1 MSSPV
6 DVKVY
11 YGEGISLTLNGN
23 SFIKSMLIA
32 WGGVIGETQEPIKI
46 EFLSTGK
53 LLYAH
58 KETFMAFLQ
67 KEISMEQ
74 LIESTNCDDV
84 YRNVLPIYCQGNEVE
99 QGYLWIRHEN
109 QMVLVDDD
117 DYIDT
122 SWNPEAF
129 EVIQ

>member
-1 MSSPV
+1 M
-6 DVKVY
+6 
-11 YGEGISLTLNGN
+11 
-23 SFIKSMLIA
+23 KSMLIA

-53 LLYAH
+53 VLYAH

-84 YRNVLPIYCQGNEVE
+84 YRNVLPVYYQGHEVE
-99 QGYLWIRHEN
+99 QGYLWIRHKN
-109 QMVLVDDD
+109 KMVMVDDD
-117 DYIDT
+117 DFLDIPFVEDYFIRV
-122 SWNPEAF
+122 E
-129 EVIQ
+129 

>member
-1 MSSPV
+1 
-6 DVKVY
+6 
-11 YGEGISLTLNGN
+11 
-23 SFIKSMLIA
+23 MLIA

-53 LLYAH
+53 VLYAH

-84 YRNVLPIYCQGNEVE
+84 YRNNSEILCNDGVVE
-99 QGYLWIRHEN
+99 NGYLWIRQKN
-109 QMVLVDDD
+109 KMVLVNND
-117 DYIDT
+117 DYVETKFNENQFYAI
-122 SWNPEAF
+122 N
-129 EVIQ
+129 

>member
-6 DVKVY
+6 DIKVY
-11 YGEGISLTLNGN
+11 YGEGISLTLKGN

-53 LLYAH
+53 VLYAH

-74 LIESTNCDDV
+74 LIESTNCDNV
-84 YRNVLPIYCQGNEVE
+84 YRNVLPIYYQGNEVE
-99 QGYLWIRHEN
+99 QGYLWIRYQN
-109 QMVLVDDD
+109 KMILIDDD
-117 DYIDT
+117 DHIDT
-122 SWNPEAF
+122 TWNPEVF

>member
-6 DVKVY
+6 DIKVY
-11 YGEGISLTLNGN
+11 YGEGISLTLKGN

-53 LLYAH
+53 VLYAH

-84 YRNVLPIYCQGNEVE
+84 YRNNSEILCNDGVVE
-99 QGYLWIRHEN
+99 NGYLWIRQKN
-109 QMVLVDDD
+109 KMVLVNND
-117 DYIDT
+117 DYVETKFNENQFYAI
-122 SWNPEAF
+122 N
-129 EVIQ
+129 

>member
-6 DVKVY
+6 DIKVY
-11 YGEGISLTLNGN
+11 YGEGISLTLKGN

-53 LLYAH
+53 VLYAH

-84 YRNVLPIYCQGNEVE
+84 YRNNQEIVYE
-99 QGYLWIRHEN
+99 YLIIDPGQLWLRHKN
-109 QMVLVDDD
+109 KMVLVNDDD
-117 DYIDT
+117 FLDIN
-122 SWNPEAF
+122 WNENQFA
-129 EVIQ
+129 VIN

>member
-6 DVKVY
+6 DIKVY
-11 YGEGISLTLNGN
+11 YGEGISLTLKGN

-53 LLYAH
+53 VLYAH

-84 YRNVLPIYCQGNEVE
+84 YRNNSEILCNDGVFEN
-99 QGYLWIRHEN
+99 GYLWIRQKN
-109 QMVLVDDD
+109 KMVLVNND
-117 DYIDT
+117 DYVETKFNENQFYAI
-122 SWNPEAF
+122 N
-129 EVIQ
+129 